1 MKLNWKR
8 TLLIGFGFLASSLA
22 WSLYNSLVPTM
33 LEHRYG
39 LSTMLIGTIMAIDNF
54 FGVVFQPLVGV
65 LSDHTNTCFGRRMP
79 WILFGLPLSAIAFF
93 FIPRTG
99 TLGTMMAVIIL
110 FNFLMSLWRSPVI
123 ALMPDVTPRPLRS
136 KANGIIN
143 LMGGIGSIIAFFVG
157 GWLAVKD
164 ETNHTSFLMGAAVMV
179 ASLIVLVLFVREPV
193 HAALSVP
200 RPKQKKNTLQALRA
214 TLFGLSKPEL
224 ISLIL
229 MLVAI
234 FFWFSGYNAIETFFT
249 LYVVNVHGLTA
260 GAGTQMLTIF
270 SVAFVIF
277 AFPAGLIGSKLGRK
291 RTILIGL
298 TGLIVCFIPFIFVEQ
313 LRLLQILLGLGG
325 LFWACI
331 NINSLPMVVEL
342 ASDTL
347 VGTFTGYYYF
357 ASFSAAILSPIVF
370 GFVRDQTGNYSN
382 LMVYSCAAFFLALLA
397 VLFIRHGEVSRV
409 DTGSG
414 HNPSFPTPA
423 QEIRDG
429 D

>member
-33 LEHRYG
+33 LEERYG

-65 LSDHTNTCFGRRMP
+65 LSDHTNTRFGKRIP
-79 WILFGLPLSAIAFF
+79 WIAFGLPLSAIAFF

-99 TLGTMMAVIIL
+99 TLGMMMAVIIL

-157 GWLAVKD
+157 GWLAVRD
-164 ETNHTSFLMGAAVMV
+164 ESNNTSFLMGAAVMV
-179 ASLIVLVLFVREPV
+179 VSLIVLLLFVREPV
-193 HAALSVP
+193 RAAVSIP
-200 RPKQKKNTLQALRA
+200 RPKKRNNTLA
-214 TLFGLSKPEL
+214 TMRETMFSLSKPEL
-224 ISLIL
+224 ISLVL

-234 FFWFSGYNAIETFFT
+234 FFWFAGYNAIETFFT

-270 SVAFVIF
+270 SVAFVFF
-277 AFPAGLIGSKLGRK
+277 AFPAGLIGSKIGRK
-291 RTILIGL
+291 KTILIGL

-313 LRLLQILLGLGG
+313 LILLQILLGLGG

-357 ASFSAAILSPIVF
+357 ASFSAAILSPIAF
-370 GFVRDQTGNYSN
+370 GFVRDLTQNYSN
-382 LMVYSCAAFFLALLA
+382 LMVYACAAFFFALLA
-397 VLFIRHGEVSRV
+397 ISFVRHGEAATP
-409 DTGSG
+409 DAAGG
-414 HNPSFPTPA
+414 NNPSLPA
-423 QEIRDG
+423 SSQEIRDG
-429 D
+429 E